1 MRGFGPHGG
10 FGGFRGP
17 HGGFGGPLMMGR
29 PRFGPRIMP
38 FPLFYDPLFDGPYCG
53 PYGRYRCRRSYGPTC
68 CSIF

>member
-53 PYGRYRCRRSYGPTC
+53 HS
-68 CSIF
+68 